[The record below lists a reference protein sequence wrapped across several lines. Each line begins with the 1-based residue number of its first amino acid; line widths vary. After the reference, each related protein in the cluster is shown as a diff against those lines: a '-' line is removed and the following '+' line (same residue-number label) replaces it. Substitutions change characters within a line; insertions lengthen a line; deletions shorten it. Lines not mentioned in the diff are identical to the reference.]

1 MPRFA
6 ARFATGF
13 LEIVRYRAGRER
25 TAQPMLLLYFNTVS
39 DDATQEGVPD
49 RLRRVFRAVRNRFA
63 IGHPL
68 SRSAAEGWFAM
79 LEPDA

>member
-49 RLRRVFRAVRNRFA
+49 RLRRVFRAVRR
-63 IGHPL
+63 
-68 SRSAAEGWFAM
+68 SRARMQLPSPALRERVPEREA
-79 LEPDA
+79 